1 VGSEEGLL
9 LRVPHRFRTDVRMR
23 YSPSSPNSESEGVGP
38 VNEKVPA
45 QTDSTPVV
53 VSEAKL
59 HYECGLGRPSCEWGA
74 FV

>member
-1 VGSEEGLL
+1 MPGVARNNNDREVQVARGGGSEEGLLFL

-45 QTDSTPVV
+45 QTET
-53 VSEAKL
+53 
-59 HYECGLGRPSCEWGA
+59 YRRGQ
-74 FV
+74 